1 MPFARWGCPP
11 FQLVYQATGR
21 GGAIGTGLEEI
32 LTCRSAV
39 GTVKAHVKAIMSK
52 LEASSRTQAVS
63 VAVQRGLV
71 APQMPDAA
79 VSTLNFMTGQRASA
93 WAAPAYA

>member
-1 MPFARWGCPP
+1 MACGQCNKSIARD
-11 FQLVYQATGR
+11 LR
-21 GGAIGTGLEEI
+21 I
-32 LTCRSAV
+32 AV

-79 VSTLNFMTGQRASA
+79 VSTPNFMTGQRASA